1 MQIDGTLADVG
12 DGDDAKKRAQGGG
25 GAPFFYPPL
34 GIEAQ
39 PTLYL
44 GGCAGHPGCDQDGG
58 VASFLG
64 EIAAVSLHGRAMDA
78 EAADCL
84 YQFDQ
89 VRLVVPCH

>member
-1 MQIDGTLADVG
+1 M
-12 DGDDAKKRAQGGG
+12 
-25 GAPFFYPPL
+25 
-34 GIEAQ
+34 
-39 PTLYL
+39 
-44 GGCAGHPGCDQDGG
+44 
-58 VASFLG
+58 ASFLG